1 MAQLLY
7 PGHLALSGLP
17 WRIPVAVVAHQ
28 GVQVAEV
35 APLVVM
41 VGLLLVAV
49 GVGVDPLP
57 VVGEG
62 VEGEVVLLPSLVV
75 EAVGVVRLPS
85 LEVEAVAVEVV
96 VHQSQVVVEVVGRL
110 QTVVVEEVAE
120 EVVAV
125 PLQETY
131 QVAEVEA
138 VVAGEAVLKPFLEE
152 RHLLVA
158 YYEVMV

>member
-1 MAQLLY
+1 MDL
-7 PGHLALSGLP
+7 
-17 WRIPVAVVAHQ
+17 
-28 GVQVAEV
+28 EV
-35 APLVVM
+35 LTSQA
-41 VGLLLVAV
+41 
-49 GVGVDPLP
+49 
-57 VVGEG
+57 G

-85 LEVEAVAVEVV
+85 LEVEAVAVEE
-96 VHQSQVVVEVVGRL
+96 HQSQVVVEVVGRL

-120 EVVAV
+120 EVVVV